1 MLVDQQAMIDEI
13 KSLPCFVEHVVE
25 VAAISAGLSQH
36 CFNVSL
42 INDLTDKNAH
52 YFVKSLSDSLL
63 ENSQVMSAKLASTIA
78 ISPKVIYHN
87 HQWLVT
93 EFIDGRTL
101 DTIQMAVEEKIDI
114 AVNLLS
120 KLHQLT
126 SITSI
131 PRFCVAA
138 MIEQQINQ
146 DCFSEA
152 QQTFVNVLMQK
163 HFTFPTGTNTG
174 TNTDINTVLCHGDVN
189 FSNIIIDQQQKPWL
203 LDFECTFVGD
213 AEFDIAMFITVN
225 LLSTESVVDSIASY
239 QTQTDC
245 LLSPVLIE
253 EYIAC
258 CYLLNGLWYQGHAQA
273 SANKAQYLELAF
285 QQYQGFDQL
294 ALCETKLTD
303 LLLP

>member
-13 KSLPCFVEHVVE
+13 KSLPCFVDHVVE

-42 INDLTDKNAH
+42 FNGLTDKNAH
-52 YFVKSLSDSLL
+52 YFVKSLSDSLI

-78 ISPKVIYHN
+78 ISPNVVYHN

-101 DTIQMAVEEKIDI
+101 DIIQMAVEEKIDI
-114 AVNLLS
+114 AINLLS
-120 KLHQLT
+120 RLHQLT

-131 PRFCVAA
+131 PRFSVAA

-146 DCFSEA
+146 DCFNEA

-163 HFTFPTGTNTG
+163 HFTFPTGTNT
-174 TNTDINTVLCHGDVN
+174 VLCHGDLN

-225 LLSTESVVDSIASY
+225 QLSTELVVESIASY

-245 LLSPVLIE
+245 LLNPALIE
-253 EYIAC
+253 AYMAC
-258 CYLLNGLWYQGHAQA
+258 CYLLNGLWYQGHAQT
-273 SANKAQYLELAF
+273 SANKAQYLGLAF

-294 ALCETKLTD
+294 ALNETKLTD

>member
-13 KSLPCFVEHVVE
+13 KCLPCFVDHVVE
-25 VAAISAGLSQH
+25 VAGISAGLSQH

-52 YFVKSLSDSLL
+52 YFVKSLSDSLI
-63 ENSQVMSAKLASTIA
+63 ENSQVLSAQLAAKLS
-78 ISPKVIYHN
+78 ISPEVIYHN
-87 HQWLVT
+87 DDWLVT
-93 EFIDGRTL
+93 EYIDGRTL

-114 AVNLLS
+114 AVSLLR

-146 DCFSEA
+146 DCFSET
-152 QQTFVNVLMQK
+152 QQTFVNVLIQK
-163 HFTFPTGTNTG
+163 HLTFPTGTNTG
-174 TNTDINTVLCHGDVN
+174 IKTVLCHGDVN

-203 LDFECTFVGD
+203 LDFECAFVGD

-225 LLSTESVVDSIASY
+225 QLSTESVVDSITSY

-253 EYIAC
+253 EYIVC